1 MIKPKKKIPKKAKK
15 KRKNNPFLDPETKK
29 KAQESGNKR
38 KFDKTYTLKEEFL
51 AVFEQKMCLLS
62 VTCRALNM
70 SRETYYGWI
79 KKDHNFLKRCQEIQ
93 VALKDF
99 GEAKLI
105 SLMNADN
112 ANAIIHF
119 NKTKNRD
126 RGYGEQAS
134 EQTSEPI
141 VIIHKDGD
149 STISNLRKE
158 SISSAESDYQGG
170 E

>member
-1 MIKPKKKIPKKAKK
+1 MIKPKKNKPKKAKK
-15 KRKNNPFLDPETKK
+15 KRRKSAFLDPETQK
-29 KAQESGNKR
+29 KAQENAKESKIS
-38 KFDKTYTLKEEFL
+38 KTSKSKEEFL

-70 SRETYYGWI
+70 SRETYYAWI
-79 KKDHNFLKRCQEIQ
+79 NKDPNFLKRCQEIQ

-99 GEAKLI
+99 GESKLI

-126 RGYGEQAS
+126 RGYGDQVS

-149 STISNLRKE
+149 STIGNLRKE
-158 SISSAESDYQGG
+158 SISSAESDYQGR